1 MTADEIKTMTVA
13 TDSAGGYLSPD
24 EVGNE
29 LIKLLRQ
36 YSPLRSY
43 AKVVSIGADAVKY
56 PRRTGSTAAT
66 WVSETGARTASEMTF
81 EQISLVPYELATYVP
96 VSNQLLEDAKY
107 DLEGELA
114 ADLGESFGI
123 AEGAAFING
132 DGNGKPKGILNA
144 TGIAQMVTGAA
155 SSFPTTNPADVII
168 KMFHSLPTAHAQ
180 NGAWLMNRNTLGQMR
195 SWKDGQGRYL
205 LADPISAGAA
215 TTLLGRP
222 IVEMI
227 DMPDIAAGAFPV
239 VFGDLSAYRI
249 VDRVGI
255 ATLRDPYTLAATGQT
270 RFFMRKRVG
279 ADLTHPD
286 RLIKL
291 KVAAS

>member
-1 MTADEIKTMTVA
+1 
-13 TDSAGGYLSPD
+13 
-24 EVGNE
+24 
-29 LIKLLRQ
+29 
-36 YSPLRSY
+36 
-43 AKVVSIGADAVKY
+43 
-56 PRRTGSTAAT
+56 
-66 WVSETGARTASEMTF
+66 MTF
-81 EQISLVPYELATYVP
+81 EQIALTPYELATYVP
-96 VSNQLLEDAKY
+96 VSNQLLEDNKY
-107 DLEGELA
+107 NLEGEIA

-123 AEGAAFING
+123 AEGAAFISG

-155 SSFPTTNPADVII
+155 SSFPASNPADVII

-180 NGAWLMNRNTLGQMR
+180 NGSWLLNRNTLGLMR
-195 SWKDGQGRYL
+195 TWKDAQGRYL
-205 LADPISAGAA
+205 LADPISAGMP

-222 IVEMI
+222 VVEMV
-227 DMPDIAAGAFPV
+227 DMPDVAAGAFPI
-239 VFGDLSAYRI
+239 VFGDLTAYRI

-279 ADLTHPD
+279 GDLTHPD